1 MVNYYTIGI
10 AAIPTGEES
19 VLSPLGMIPREVSY
33 WVRKYL
39 RSMLTHVENMRRR
52 VRYYGTGSR
61 HKLVRRRDDTR
72 TLLGITM
79 EYNNKNT
86 KRRRRRIGQAD
97 SD

>member
-33 WVRKYL
+33 WVRRYL

-61 HKLVRRRDDTR
+61 HKLVRRRDDTDNIR
-72 TLLGITM
+72 GWY
-79 EYNNKNT
+79 EDNNKNT
-86 KRRRRRIGQAD
+86 KRRRRLIGQAD